1 MNGIN
6 TQTMEYREANIP
18 LAAISSGDLLAEI
31 ERWKILSLQSLRK
44 MEVKIGE
51 LEDVRQMRVRYLLAE
66 IQQSLLVDVYSL
78 SLPL

>member
-1 MNGIN
+1 
-6 TQTMEYREANIP
+6 MEYRHKQWNTGKQIP